1 MQIKKLLSILVLG
14 LLLSGNAYAELSMGT
29 YIKNKSSSNKELHEV
44 MDISI
49 KLIEEGITIANV
61 ELDYAKRKRLY
72 CQPKTLA
79 FNSKNIASFLDHQI
93 KIFEDK
99 GLSIDEFPVSMI
111 IMKHLKETFPCK

>member
-1 MQIKKLLSILVLG
+1 MKKILGIMVLS

-29 YIKNKSSSNKELHEV
+29 YIKNKSSSNKELHEI

-49 KLIEEGITIANV
+49 KLIEEGIRVANV
-61 ELDYAKRKRLY
+61 ELEYAKRKRLY
-72 CQPKTLA
+72 CQPKTLL
-79 FNSKNIASFLDHQI
+79 FNSKNIARFLDHQI
-93 KIFEDK
+93 KIFEDI